1 MQVHSQDGPSGDST
15 RHLLQHAYLLPM
27 APEFPPEKPQRSLS
41 GTGSEQGRGEFSLCC
56 HGFCSGTHRKGTRQQ
71 GTEEGTGGHIVS
83 WLSLGK
89 ESAWTEGQ
97 REAAPAAALEVSLPC
112 LKVILGEVAKDQ
124 KKS

>member
-1 MQVHSQDGPSGDST
+1 MLPWALLWDPQERHS
-15 RHLLQHAYLLPM
+15 A
-27 APEFPPEKPQRSLS
+27 A
-41 GTGSEQGRGEFSLCC
+41 
-56 HGFCSGTHRKGTRQQ
+56 

-97 REAAPAAALEVSLPC
+97 REATPAALKVSLPC